1 MPGPSTLRGAPRTW
15 TLERMFARYFVE
27 LSIGPERVER
37 ALSEDP
43 SIWMTHLAEHAN
55 RRGDA
60 LLAEVGFGEDIRIAR
75 AVEIEFSPVVHAGK
89 KMILPFRW
97 SASGPAGMFPA
108 LDADLEVAPLGSE
121 STQLAISARYVPPLG
136 KLGRLIDRAVL
147 SRVAEATVKDFL
159 DRVASAVTE
168 IAKLEPVASVHAAA
182 GGDYDSG
189 A

>member
-1 MPGPSTLRGAPRTW
+1 
-15 TLERMFARYFVE
+15 MFARYFVE
-27 LSIGPERVER
+27 LPIAPERVER
-37 ALSEDP
+37 ALLQDP
-43 SIWMTHLAEHAN
+43 STWMTHLAEHAN

-60 LLAEVGFGEDIRIAR
+60 LLAEVGFGEDVRIAR
-75 AVEIEFSPVVHAGK
+75 TVEIEFSPPVRAGTK
-89 KMILPFRW
+89 LILPFRW

-108 LDADLEVAPLGSE
+108 LDADLEIAPLGAE

-136 KLGRLIDRAVL
+136 TLGRLIDRAVL

-168 IAKLEPVASVHAAA
+168 IAQREPVASVHAAP
-182 GGDYDSG
+182 GGDYHSG

>member
-1 MPGPSTLRGAPRTW
+1 
-15 TLERMFARYFVE
+15 MFARYYVE
-27 LSIGPERVER
+27 LPIASERIEAALLQDPR
-37 ALSEDP
+37 A
-43 SIWMTHLAEHAN
+43 WMTHFAEHAN

-75 AVEIEFSPVVHAGK
+75 TVAIEFGESVRVGNK
-89 KMILPFRW
+89 FIQPFRW

-147 SRVAEATVKDFL
+147 ARVAEATVKDFL
-159 DRVASAVTE
+159 DRVAAALVENVAPTVA
-168 IAKLEPVASVHAAA
+168 IA
-182 GGDYDSG
+182 GR
-189 A
+189 